1 MQIIMR
7 ILRFITTVTIIVV
20 VALCPYF
27 AATICKLDQQNTVM
41 TWLLGFMV
49 IAFFLFIVLISS
61 FLFVV
66 ANSFNQ
72 WLLKKIE
79 KRFKHGNK
87 NDDKSNVNKI

>member
-1 MQIIMR
+1 MQKIKWL
-7 ILRFITTVTIIVV
+7 LRFITTISIIVL
-20 VALCPYF
+20 VALLPYI
-27 AATICKLDQQNTVM
+27 AAIICKLDQQNTVM